1 MKEKKKSKERNN
13 LDLIS
18 NLFNPFFSPTFQL
31 VIENAVKKYREER

>member
-18 NLFNPFFSPTFQL
+18 NLINPFFSPIIQL